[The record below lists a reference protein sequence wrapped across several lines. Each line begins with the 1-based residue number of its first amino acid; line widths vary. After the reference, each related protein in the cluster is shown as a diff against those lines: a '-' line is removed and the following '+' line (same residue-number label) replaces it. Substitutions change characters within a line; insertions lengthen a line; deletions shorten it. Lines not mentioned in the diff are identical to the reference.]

1 MLCIHRIHDADHGAW
16 HLRFDR
22 VLRSHDRGLLMD
34 AVQQSELIDMTL
46 WLIAAWTIGTI
57 IHHLLKRKRKG

>member
-1 MLCIHRIHDADHGAW
+1 
-16 HLRFDR
+16 
-22 VLRSHDRGLLMD
+22 MD
-34 AVQQSELIDMTL
+34 ALQQSELIDMTL